1 MTKKLLKVIAWE
13 CYVLEDWTRVLSER
27 GILKWLGMSPWWR
40 DTEEKIPR
48 YLRGQNIS
56 PYISEEL
63 RKQLYSPIWFKTAD
77 WWGER
82 KGFKATLLPDICD
95 VWLKARDAGVLV
107 RNQSQTAKMA
117 DILIRW
123 LSRIGIIALVD
134 EATGYQKRKD
144 EYQKTQEMTRI

>member
-1 MTKKLLKVIAWE
+1 MTWYGRENTPISSM
-13 CYVLEDWTRVLSER
+13 SEYFTIYQW
-27 GILKWLGMSPWWR
+27 GTK
-40 DTEEKIPR
+40 
-48 YLRGQNIS
+48 
-56 PYISEEL
+56 
-63 RKQLYSPIWFKTAD
+63 KQLYSPIWFKTAD